1 MATAKRVK
9 ASLEF
14 LLVKADATTSQLL
27 GKWGQS
33 PQGPWRRV
41 LEETSCQLN
50 CCQIKKER
58 RCRGLSGIVR
68 FGKSMKAVVLVERDN
83 GVVGINRDEP
93 TSCPVV
99 GKEEPFDEIKDTRAY
114 SALLEFALYAESRH
128 LYRWVESKTPLGKGD
143 RFAVC
148 AFHASAQNGIVA
160 EINCSQD
167 GRRLLPLLA
176 NYVCLGEQ
184 FSTICS
190 AILCEIFIEVAVATV
205 DACKNGGIDNQLKR
219 KAAERESV
227 SRRFHR
233 VRLLHGSTCW
243 LESDVWSANR
253 RQSRRASSFRRE
265 GQYRRVA
272 QSVLRLYPS
281 TLELT

>member
-1 MATAKRVK
+1 MRIVCGTI
-9 ASLEF
+9 
-14 LLVKADATTSQLL
+14 

-93 TSCPVV
+93 TSC
-99 GKEEPFDEIKDTRAY
+99 
-114 SALLEFALYAESRH
+114 
-128 LYRWVESKTPLGKGD
+128 
-143 RFAVC
+143 
-148 AFHASAQNGIVA
+148 
-160 EINCSQD
+160 
-167 GRRLLPLLA
+167 
-176 NYVCLGEQ
+176 
-184 FSTICS
+184 
-190 AILCEIFIEVAVATV
+190 FIEVAVATV